1 MTTISRWRKSSYSSS
16 NDTCVEVR
24 GDLAAVRDSK
34 QLDGPTLRAGRL
46 ELLVAAVKAGRFNA

>member
-16 NDTCVEVR
+16 NDTCVEVH

-34 QLDGPTLRAGRL
+34 HLAGPVLRADLGA
-46 ELLVAAVKAGRFNA
+46 LVAAVKDGQLDR